1 MGNKEPAIT
10 VSSWLD
16 VKDWYQLSMKVIDSR
31 KFRYIDFVRDS
42 MKSATMKANK
52 ES

>member
-16 VKDWYQLSMKVIDSR
+16 VKDWYQLSMKVVDSR
-31 KFRYIDFVRDS
+31 KEPSPRRV
-42 MKSATMKANK
+42 KSGPVLEINEIARI
-52 ES
+52 